1 MYVKGIAY
9 NNCQFTCICLCQ
21 EKNVSKYIF
30 CRFYQSGSHMT
41 VYPMLISRRVIH
53 QPFNKRMY
61 RVSHLGLQKLILHL
75 NQYFV
80 LSKLQTPEVVSVRK
94 IDISNL
100 YCFLW
105 FVHVLYFHAT
115 SHIIFAELNNFS
127 WSLTTS
133 FIHPPHITT
142 SKENFQTLTSNSI
155 LFYVHIMIIH
165 V

>member
-1 MYVKGIAY
+1 MHDIYVCVKKKCEQRHFLQVLPEWKSYDSLPHVDLAESYPPAFQQTYVLSFPSGLAKT
-9 NNCQFTCICLCQ
+9 NFT
-21 EKNVSKYIF
+21 
-30 CRFYQSGSHMT
+30 
-41 VYPMLISRRVIH
+41 LI
-53 QPFNKRMY
+53 
-61 RVSHLGLQKLILHL
+61 L

-80 LSKLQTPEVVSVRK
+80 LSKFQTPEVVSVKK

-105 FVHVLYFHAT
+105 FVHVLYFHAA

-127 WSLTTS
+127 WSLITS

-155 LFYVHIMIIH
+155 LFYIHIMIIH
-165 V
+165 VLS